1 MPTKHQ
7 HRALSDEWII
17 EHAKWKYRA
26 EAGSPIVELIRRLSK
41 KPYASRVAAFW
52 QMHCFNIAGP
62 MTWTG
67 EMFEGEATAFV
78 CVSSAKGVI
87 HVTFRNGL
95 EDLPAVSGGID
106 ASERVIDAYV
116 SRILHEPAGQ

>member
-1 MPTKHQ
+1 MKHQ
-7 HRALSDEWII
+7 HHALSDPRVL
-17 EHAKWKYRA
+17 EHAKGQYDA
-26 EAGSPIVELIRRLSK
+26 VAGAPMVELIRRLSK
-41 KPYASRVAAFW
+41 KPYASEVAAFW
-52 QMHCFNIAGP
+52 VMGWCFYIAGQ